1 MVDILLIQPPV
12 RDFYLTK
19 KRTIP
24 YGLTGIAAALIKDG
38 FSVEILD
45 GLATSKSRCI
55 DWPREMQYLEK
66 FYGRPDISPFGL
78 FHNFRHYGYSYEFIG
93 KCIRHANPAMVGFS
107 SLFTA
112 YSDQAHRI
120 AEIVKKIFPN
130 CPTVF
135 GGHHPTAMPEKVMAS
150 LSVDFILRGEGE
162 VSMPLLAGALKSGAS
177 VEKIPGIVFRR
188 RDGSLHISKIAV
200 MEKPDQ
206 FPIPAFHLVK
216 HGFYCRKKRPSAVIV
231 TSRGC
236 PMQCTYCCVG
246 SASWNRYRQR
256 SVASVLREIENAVVN
271 YNAGFIDFEDENIS
285 LNKKW
290 FLELLRR
297 IRSEFGGAGLELR
310 AMNGLFPPSLDAE
323 VVAAMQQAGFKTL
336 NLALATIDKAQLK
349 KFKRPDVTRSFERA
363 LELAAYNKMDAVG
376 YIIAGAPGQRA
387 VDTISDLVFLAGK
400 KVLAGLSVYYPAPDS
415 ADFALCEKLGILPS
429 SVGLMRS
436 TALPLS
442 HTTSRIQLATL
453 LRLSR
458 IINFMK
464 ALIGQGIA
472 IPPAKAYTME
482 NLPTDRRMAGQ
493 KLLQWFLHD
502 GRIRG
507 ITPEGQ
513 IYAHTIDENLSRMFI
528 AQIQLPSEWPAAA
541 PEPAGGSS

>member
-24 YGLTGIAAALIKDG
+24 YGLTGIAAALIKEG

-55 DWPREMQYLEK
+55 DWPMEMEYLKK
-66 FYGRPDISPFGL
+66 FYGRPDMSPFGL

-93 KCIRHANPAMVGFS
+93 KCIRDANPAVVGIS

-112 YSDQAHRI
+112 YCDQAHRVADI
-120 AEIVKKIFPN
+120 AKSIFPN

-135 GGHHPTAMPEKVMAS
+135 GGHHPTAMPGKVMES
-150 LSVDFILRGEGE
+150 PSVDFVLRGEGE
-162 VSMPLLAGALKSGAS
+162 VSMPLLAGALKSGTS
-177 VEKIPGIVFRR
+177 IEKIPGIVFR
-188 RDGSLHISKIAV
+188 GSDDTLHISEPAV
-200 MEKPDQ
+200 MEEPDQ
-206 FPIPAFHLVK
+206 FPLPAFHLVK
-216 HGFYCRKKRPSAVIV
+216 HGFYRRGKRPGAVIV

-246 SASWNRYRQR
+246 SASWNRYRRR
-256 SVASVLREIENAVVN
+256 SVESVMKEIENAVEN

-290 FLELLRR
+290 FLELLYR
-297 IRSEFGGAGLELR
+297 IRSEFGGFDLELR
-310 AMNGLFPPSLDAE
+310 AMNGLFPPSLDAD
-323 VVAAMQQAGFKTL
+323 VVTAMQKAGFKTL
-336 NLALATIDKAQLK
+336 NLSLGTIDKVQLK
-349 KFKRPDVTRSFERA
+349 QFKRPDVIRSFEMA
-363 LELAAYNKMDAVG
+363 LDLAAHNKMDAVG
-376 YIIAGAPGQRA
+376 YIIAGAPGQKA

-415 ADFALCEKLGILPS
+415 MDFALCEKLDILPS
-429 SVGLMRS
+429 SLGLMRS
-436 TALPLS
+436 AALPLS
-442 HTTSRIQLATL
+442 HITSRTQAVTL

-458 IINFMK
+458 IVNFMK
-464 ALIGQGIA
+464 ALVGQGIA
-472 IPPAKAYTME
+472 IPSPEAFTME
-482 NLPTDRRMAGQ
+482 NPPDDRKMAGQ

-507 ITPEGQ
+507 ITPDGR
-513 IYAHTIDENLSRMFI
+513 IYAHTIDEDLSRMFI
-528 AQIQLPSEWPAAA
+528 DRLGLQSGWRVAA
-541 PEPAGGSS
+541 P

>member
-1 MVDILLIQPPV
+1 MADILLVQPPV

-45 GLATSKSRCI
+45 GLATSRSHCT

-78 FHNFRHYGYSYEFIG
+78 FHRFRHYGYSYEFIG
-93 KCIRHANPAMVGFS
+93 NQIRRADPAVVGIS
-107 SLFTA
+107 SLFTP
-112 YSDQAHRI
+112 YCDQALRV
-120 AEIVKKIFPN
+120 AEIAKKVLPG
-130 CPTVF
+130 CHTVL
-135 GGHHPTAMPEKVMAS
+135 GGHHPTAMPVQVMES
-150 LSVDFILRGEGE
+150 RYVDFVLRGEGE
-162 VSMPLLAGALKSGAS
+162 VSMPLLATALKSGAG

-188 RDGSLHISKIAV
+188 RDGGLHISDPAI
-200 MEKPDQ
+200 MENLDQ
-206 FPIPAFHLVK
+206 FPLPAFHLVR
-216 HGFYCRKKRPSAVIV
+216 HGFYRRKKRPGAVIV

-236 PMQCTYCCVG
+236 PGQCTYCCLG
-246 SASWNRYRQR
+246 AASWNRYRQR
-256 SVASVLREIENAVVN
+256 PVASVLREIENAVVRC
-271 YNAGFIDFEDENIS
+271 NAGFIDFEDENIS

-290 FLELLRR
+290 FLELLYR
-297 IRSEFGGAGLELR
+297 IRSEFGGFDLELR

-323 VVAAMQQAGFKTL
+323 VIAAMQKAGFKTL
-336 NLALATIDKAQLK
+336 NLSLATTDKNQLK
-349 KFKRPDVTRSFERA
+349 KFKRPDVTGSFERA
-363 LELAAYNKMDAVG
+363 LDLAARNRMDAVG
-376 YIIAGAPGQRA
+376 YIIAGAPGQKA
-387 VDTISDLVFLAGK
+387 ADTVSDLVFLAGK

-429 SVGLMRS
+429 HVSLMRS
-436 TALPLS
+436 TALPVS

-464 ALIGQGIA
+464 ALTGQGISLPRA
-472 IPPAKAYTME
+472 EPFHREILPDDRLPAG
-482 NLPTDRRMAGQ
+482 R

-507 ITPEGQ
+507 VTPEGE
-513 IYAHTIDENLSRMFI
+513 IYDHAVDENLCRMFLD
-528 AQIQLPSEWPAAA
+528 QLRL
-541 PEPAGGSS
+541 